1 MISESADSGVN
12 PSSHISVNASSTLY
26 FEAMDKAVSCDM
38 VFDFFWIGFMC
49 LRKELSSGS
58 MRHPGTSV
66 RETALQCQF
75 MGLQLSTGACRRH
88 ETL

>member
-38 VFDFFWIGFMC
+38 VFDFLDWIYVSQEGI
-49 LRKELSSGS
+49 
-58 MRHPGTSV
+58 
-66 RETALQCQF
+66 LQW
-75 MGLQLSTGACRRH
+75 
-88 ETL
+88 